1 TAERPPSLLVCG
13 NWAELLDSLDHHWAQ
28 QLELLLSHGS
38 SSGLVL
44 LLAGCRNAAGRSSR
58 FPTQI
63 IVPPA
68 AGEDGLS
75 VGLSRQRFAGRWP
88 DARAVIRGPRV
99 SSAGSDGADIQLLPY
114 EVGAAETVD
123 PVAPIGPSG
132 IVGCDGSVRP
142 GFAPRW
148 SGLER
153 SPGPDVAD
161 LIAETDD
168 PFRGLLVPTGTDQAP
183 LI

>member
-1 TAERPPSLLVCG
+1 QRLEHLL
-13 NWAELLDSLDHHWAQ
+13 N
-28 QLELLLSHGS
+28 HGS

-63 IVPPA
+63 IFPPA

-88 DARAVIRGPRV
+88 DARAAVRGPRGA
-99 SSAGSDGADIQLLPY
+99 SAGSDVAAGQLPPY
-114 EVGAAETVD
+114 EVGEAVPVDSVASAA
-123 PVAPIGPSG
+123 PSGPGG
-132 IVGCDGSVRP
+132 IVGCDRSVRP

-148 SGLER
+148 SGLEH

-168 PFRGLLVPTGTDQAP
+168 PFRGLLVPTGTD
-183 LI
+183 